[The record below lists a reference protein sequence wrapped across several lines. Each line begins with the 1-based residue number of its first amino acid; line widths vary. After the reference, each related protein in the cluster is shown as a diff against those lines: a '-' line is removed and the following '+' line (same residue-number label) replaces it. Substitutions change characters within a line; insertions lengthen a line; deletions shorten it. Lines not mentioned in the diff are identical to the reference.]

1 MTLQTRQIA
10 LLYHLNDENNV
21 FSMANQSREAYNEH
35 YEYWK
40 PYAVINSWLRAWF
53 VHGLCKC
60 QMECTRLLLN
70 DSLSAN

>member
-10 LLYHLNDENNV
+10 LLHHLNDENNV

-40 PYAVINSWLRAWF
+40 PYAVIIRGCAQDLSMVF
-53 VHGLCKC
+53 VNAKWNAPGCY
-60 QMECTRLLLN
+60 
-70 DSLSAN
+70 